1 MAAPK
6 FLGNYDQLA
15 QIAQRFGRESE
26 SIRTLIG
33 TLRANVNTL
42 QGGDWVGQGAR
53 AFYAEMS
60 SDVLPSLMRLERA
73 L

>member
-1 MAAPK
+1 MPNHRTRAD
-6 FLGNYDQLA
+6 YDQLA
-15 QIAQRFGRESE
+15 QIASRFGKEADASQRSLDAVC
-26 SIRTLIG
+26 S
-33 TLRANVNTL
+33 AMNVL
-42 QGGDWVGQGAR
+42 QSGDWVGQGAR